1 MKMNQAKSDE
11 NQQVQRRK
19 MVKVKA
25 ASIEKRWKL
34 GNLQLKIFHYLPNYL
49 SPTSQA

>member
-19 MVKVKA
+19 MVKVEGNKYG
-25 ASIEKRWKL
+25 EKVETR
-34 GNLQLKIFHYLPNYL
+34 
-49 SPTSQA
+49 

>member
-19 MVKVKA
+19 MVKVEGNKYR
-25 ASIEKRWKL
+25 EKVETW
-34 GNLQLKIFHYLPNYL
+34 
-49 SPTSQA
+49 

>member
-19 MVKVKA
+19 RVKV
-25 ASIEKRWKL
+25 E
-34 GNLQLKIFHYLPNYL
+34 GNKYRKKVE
-49 SPTSQA
+49 TG

>member
-19 MVKVKA
+19 MVKVEGNKYR
-25 ASIEKRWKL
+25 EKVEI
-34 GNLQLKIFHYLPNYL
+34 G
-49 SPTSQA
+49 